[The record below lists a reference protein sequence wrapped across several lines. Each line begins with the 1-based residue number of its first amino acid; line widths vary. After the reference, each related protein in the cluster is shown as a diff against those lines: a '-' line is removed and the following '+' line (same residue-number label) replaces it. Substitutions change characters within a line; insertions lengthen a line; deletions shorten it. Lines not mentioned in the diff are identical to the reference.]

1 MFFKYT
7 IMLERGGILV
17 ILLIDFPAE
26 EEETKCL
33 FEISR
38 APEDLDSP

>member
-1 MFFKYT
+1 MFFGYT

-17 ILLIDFPAE
+17 ILLVDLPTE

-33 FEISR
+33 LEISR